1 MSRDR
6 ASLSLANLYYICCAK
21 LAIRM
26 QEGKKR
32 ILFIINPISGVR
44 NSSKET
50 IENIIEESLDTARFS
65 WECIYSKS
73 ADHVEELSREA
84 AQQSVD
90 IIAAVGGDGTA
101 NRTIK
106 GLIGSNSIFALIPS
120 GSGNGLARHLN
131 ISLELHKSIS
141 LINDLNTRLID
152 TVSLNDN
159 MFASIA
165 GVGFDALVAKKFSKS
180 EKRGFFSYFHIALRA
195 YPTYRPRKY
204 RMQIDGVPVTRKAL
218 FVSFAN
224 SNQFGYNTIIAPDA
238 EIDDGFVDVCI
249 VKKVPFIEAPYILGL
264 LWRNK
269 LDNSGYLEIIK
280 AKEVMIKRNKN
291 KVVNLDGEPIKAG
304 KNLHIKVNPS
314 TLRILIPKQS

>member
-1 MSRDR
+1 
-6 ASLSLANLYYICCAK
+6 
-21 LAIRM
+21 M

-32 ILFIINPISGVR
+32 VLFIINPISGVKT
-44 NSSKET
+44 SEKGSIEKIVEET
-50 IENIIEESLDTARFS
+50 LDASRFS
-65 WECIYSKS
+65 WECIYSES
-73 ADHVEELSREA
+73 ANHVEELSREA

-106 GLIGSNSIFALIPS
+106 GLLGSNSIFALIPA
-120 GSGNGLARHLN
+120 GSGNGLARHLE

-141 LINDLNTRLID
+141 LINDLNTQLID
-152 TVSLNDN
+152 TVSLNGN

-165 GVGFDALVAKKFSKS
+165 GVGFDALVAKKFAKS
-180 EKRGFFSYFHIALRA
+180 GKRGFFSYFHIALRA

-224 SNQFGYNTIIAPDA
+224 SNQFGYNTVIAPNA
-238 EIDDGFVDVCI
+238 MIDDGYIDVCI

-269 LDNSGYLEIIK
+269 LDNSGYLEIIR
-280 AKEVMIKRNKN
+280 AKEVIIKRNKN

-304 KNLHIKVNPS
+304 KDLQIKVNPL
-314 TLRILIPKQS
+314 TLRIITPKQD